1 MQEEKR
7 LKQDRAESAHLASTS
22 KEKGKRSIR
31 SDRGSEYYGRYDGLG
46 EQLIFRTECQL

>member
-7 LKQDRAESAHLASTS
+7 LKQDRTESAHLASTS
-22 KEKGKRSIR
+22 KDKDKRSIR

-46 EQLIFRTECQL
+46 EQLIF